1 MYVSLVILRLEVV
14 EDCSLPSLYYKAPLF
29 ETMSSVQEL
38 ATQEEQE
45 EGASQRRDVECQT
58 KEGPD
63 EEQSLHPEEE
73 QEQGNHGKGGEDHGN
88 TTDTENGNKNPKE
101 TETESLDDEE
111 IESVMQAVEK
121 TVEPTERREGSPSPS
136 KHVQNVRG
144 LRSPTEVTIET
155 YKPDKQKGDLE
166 ETELDLEVRLANISV
181 THQSDVGEGEERP
194 SSTRPKTPTGIPF
207 TSGNPCV
214 EVTKGIMHL
223 FKSSELTPCD
233 DEIPR
238 SEMICILNT
247 PCSMLTCDLLK
258 FMSPVRDRVEY
269 MRIIRGSQPNHY
281 MVLLKFHS
289 QEYADEFY
297 KNYNGMNYSSLEES
311 VCHLL
316 YVARVEA
323 MKAEQGGYMPEAGM
337 TELPICHICL
347 ERMDESVDGIL
358 TVLCNHSFHMPCL
371 EQWEDTTCP
380 VCRYVQCPEPVAD
393 SKCFQCDSNES
404 LWICLVCGHVGCG
417 RYQQAHAYEHFKE
430 SQHTFSMQ
438 LGNQRVWDYAGDNWV
453 HRLVQS
459 KGDGKLVEWDCPG
472 YNNGETD
479 EKLDSMQ
486 LEYTYLLTNQLDSQ
500 RRYWEDKIARVE
512 QNAIEEASA
521 MEARFKKTLEKCEE
535 LEQKLSDAQKERQ
548 GQDKRCQ
555 QLLTRVTKL
564 SKDLKEE
571 KELNKCLSQ
580 NQQQWQ
586 TRYDHLEAKM
596 TAEMEAKSKEVNEL
610 REQVRDLMFFLEAKQ
625 TLSEVPEDQ
634 RQEIADGQI
643 VMGAA
648 AAPPG
653 TGRGHRARRGKKPR

>member
-1 MYVSLVILRLEVV
+1 MNVSLVVLRLEVV
-14 EDCSLPSLYYKAPLF
+14 EDYSLPAIYYKAPLI
-29 ETMSSVQEL
+29 ETMASKEEL
-38 ATQEEQE
+38 AKQEEQE
-45 EGASQRRDVECQT
+45 EGTSQRKDAECQT
-58 KEGPD
+58 KDEG
-63 EEQSLHPEEE
+63 QSPHPGEE
-73 QEQGNHGKGGEDHGN
+73 QEQEDHGRDGEDHGN
-88 TTDTENGNKNPKE
+88 APGVVTENKHENPN
-101 TETESLDDEE
+101 ETESETLDDKE
-111 IESVMQAVEK
+111 IKSVMETGEK
-121 TVEPTERREGSPSPS
+121 KMELTERRDGLQSPT
-136 KHVQNVRG
+136 KHVQNIRG
-144 LRSPTEVTIET
+144 LRTPTEVTIET
-155 YKPDKQKGDLE
+155 YKPDKQKGDIE

-181 THQSDVGEGEERP
+181 TPQSDVGEGEERP

-223 FKSSELTPCD
+223 FKTSELTACD

-281 MVLLKFHS
+281 MVLLKFHC

-311 VCHLL
+311 VCHLI

-393 SKCFQCDSNES
+393 NKCFQCDSNES

-472 YNNGETD
+472 YNGETD

-512 QNAIEEASA
+512 QNAIEETSA

-535 LEQKLSDAQKERQ
+535 LEQKLSDAQKDRQ

-555 QLLTRVTKL
+555 QLMTKVLKL

-586 TRYDHLEAKM
+586 TRYDQLEHRM
-596 TAEMEAKSKEVNEL
+596 TTEMAAKSKEVNEL
-610 REQVRDLMFFLEAKQ
+610 SEQVRDLMFFLEAKQ
-625 TLSEVPEDQ
+625 TISEVPEDQ
-634 RQEIADGQI
+634 RQEIAEGQI
-643 VMGAA
+643 VMGAT

-653 TGRGHRARRGKKPR
+653 TGRGHRTRRGKKPR

>member
-1 MYVSLVILRLEVV
+1 MASTV
-14 EDCSLPSLYYKAPLF
+14 EFSN
-29 ETMSSVQEL
+29 
-38 ATQEEQE
+38 QEEQE
-45 EGASQRRDVECQT
+45 DGASQRKDAECQT
-58 KEGPD
+58 KDGPD
-63 EEQSLHPEEE
+63 DGQSPHPGGQQE
-73 QEQGNHGKGGEDHGN
+73 QEDHGKGGEDHGN
-88 TTDTENGNKNPKE
+88 VVTDPDYRNENLKE
-101 TETESLDDEE
+101 RD
-111 IESVMQAVEK
+111 V
-121 TVEPTERREGSPSPS
+121 
-136 KHVQNVRG
+136 
-144 LRSPTEVTIET
+144 
-155 YKPDKQKGDLE
+155 E

-181 THQSDVGEGEERP
+181 THQSDVGEGGERP

-247 PCSMLTCDLLK
+247 PCSMLSCDLLK

-311 VCHLL
+311 VCHLV

-393 SKCFQCDSNES
+393 NKCFQCDSIES

-417 RYQQAHAYEHFKE
+417 RYQKAHAYEHFKE

-453 HRLVQS
+453 HRIVQS

-472 YNNGETD
+472 FNNGETD

-486 LEYTYLLTNQLDSQ
+486 LEYTYLLTNQLDNQ

-512 QNAIEEASA
+512 QNAIEETSA

-555 QLLTRVTKL
+555 QLLGKVLKL

-571 KELNKCLSQ
+571 KELNTCLSQ

-586 TRYDHLEAKM
+586 TRYDQLEAKM
-596 TAEMEAKSKEVNEL
+596 TTEMETKSKEVNEL
-610 REQVRDLMFFLEAKQ
+610 KEQVRDLMFFLEAKQ
-625 TLSEVPEDQ
+625 TISEVPEDQ
-634 RQEIADGQI
+634 RQEIAEGQI
-643 VMGAA
+643 VMGAT

-653 TGRGHRARRGKKPR
+653 AGRGHRARRGKKR